1 MDEAE
6 QVVAFWFAP
15 GMSERWFKPDP
26 VLDAEISRRF
36 CALVE
41 RARAGEFADW
51 VYSARGALALCLLL
65 DQFPRNIWRGTP
77 RAFSCDVMA
86 REVAGV
92 ALAAGLDRRLTDA
105 QRTFLYLP
113 FEHSEDLADQERC
126 LALMARLPDPEQ
138 LDYARRHHAII
149 ARFGRF
155 PHRNFVLG
163 RGNTA
168 EEDLFLQQPGSS
180 F

>member
-1 MDEAE
+1 MDDAE
-6 QVVAFWFAP
+6 QVVTFWFAP
-15 GMSERWFKPDP
+15 GMAERWFKSEPE
-26 VLDAEISRRF
+26 LDAEIARRF
-36 CALVE
+36 GDLVALAE
-41 RARAGEFADW
+41 AGELMGWA
-51 VYSARGALALCLLL
+51 STARGALALCLLL

-77 RAFSCDVMA
+77 RAFSCDAMA
-86 REVAGV
+86 LKVANL
-92 ALAAGLDRRLTDA
+92 ALAVGMDHELTAA
-105 QRTFLYLP
+105 QRIFLYLP

-126 LALMARLPDPEQ
+126 LALMAHLPDPEQ

-155 PHRNFVLG
+155 PHRNAVLG
-163 RGNTA
+163 RASTV